1 MTNTY
6 TWQIMQ
12 LECYPQHEGHQDV
25 VFVCHWRR
33 QATDGN
39 GHTADT
45 YGSQSVTLAPD
56 APFTPYADLTFEQV
70 VGWLEDAM
78 GEEQLAAQV
87 ASLDKQIEDQINPPV
102 IRPPLP
108 WAGRQTVAPLILSE
122 EPPIASEEQQS

>member
-1 MTNTY
+1 MATEY
-6 TWQIMQ
+6 KWVISA
-12 LECYPQHEGHQDV
+12 LECYPDVDGKQDV

-33 QATDGN
+33 QATDGT
-39 GHTADT
+39 HTADT
-45 YGSQSVTLAPD
+45 YGAQPVTLDPE
-56 APFTPYADLTFEQV
+56 APFTPYPDLTFEQV

-108 WAGRQTVAPLILSE
+108 WVNQ
-122 EPPIASEEQQS
+122 